1 MLREYV
7 FLETRRPRNFKINYF
22 GSIDGV
28 VNPSWEFPASK
39 NGRVVKKGVPFEV
52 YEYLKTGSTLKDGY
66 LVLVGTKNEED
77 VNYIDYDK
85 EELEGIS
92 KAIKT
97 EKEME
102 EIFKKGNQLVLK
114 KTLESLASGL
124 DDEQK
129 EEFKKYVFNT
139 SISVGVDS
147 SAKRQVIVEFCGLDY
162 DEVGHLY
169 DESDK

>member
-1 MLREYV
+1 
-7 FLETRRPRNFKINYF
+7 
-22 GSIDGV
+22 
-28 VNPSWEFPASK
+28 
-39 NGRVVKKGVPFEV
+39 
-52 YEYLKTGSTLKDGY
+52 
-66 LVLVGTKNEED
+66 
-77 VNYIDYDK
+77 
-85 EELEGIS
+85 
-92 KAIKT
+92 
-97 EKEME
+97 ME

-114 KTLESLASGL
+114 KTLESLANGL